1 MTPVTPRSTPPTAP
15 AETVNA
21 PAEPNFRAPRI
32 SDGIRMWQIARDSKV
47 LDVNSSYAYVLWC
60 RDFAATSVV
69 ATAGDHEAV
78 GFVSGYRRPE
88 APDTLFVWQV
98 AVDQDQRG
106 RGVAGRMLDSLWDR
120 LTDAGVTRLETT
132 VSPDNEASIAMF
144 TALARRRGLRI
155 TRSELF
161 TPSDFP
167 DSHMAE
173 DLYTI
178 GE

>member
-1 MTPVTPRSTPPTAP
+1 
-15 AETVNA
+15 
-21 PAEPNFRAPRI
+21 
-32 SDGIRMWQIARDSKV
+32 MWQIARDSKV

-120 LTDAGVTRLETT
+120 L
-132 VSPDNEASIAMF
+132 
-144 TALARRRGLRI
+144 
-155 TRSELF
+155 
-161 TPSDFP
+161 
-167 DSHMAE
+167 
-173 DLYTI
+173 
-178 GE
+178 

>member
-1 MTPVTPRSTPPTAP
+1 MTPVTQSSTPPTAP
-15 AETVNA
+15 ADTADA
-21 PAEPNFRAPRI
+21 PAEPHFRAPHI

-69 ATAGDHEAV
+69 ATAGDDEAV
-78 GFVSGYRRPE
+78 GFVSGYRRPD